1 MIFRTTDGVHIHDD
15 KVTVTSPTAM
25 WVKALDMLLENMK
38 NAGFNFG
45 RVVALSGDGQV
56 SDLRYC

>member
-15 KVTVTSPTAM
+15 QVTVTSPTAM
-25 WVKALDMLLENMK
+25 WVKALDMLLEKMK
-38 NAGFNFG
+38 TAGFNFG